1 MQYFIKRDL
10 NEFGP
15 YTLSD
20 LQRYIASGNIL
31 LTDLARSEGM
41 SDWVPVPQVIGTIPV
56 PAPATFAPPAAP
68 AVIYPDPPSLH
79 WAVVLLL
86 GVVTCGLFGW
96 VWALI
101 QASFVKKIDPASKAV
116 VYYAIALG
124 LFIASGVM
132 GASSVELRG
141 FAPLFNLA
149 GAVMWVFASFNM
161 RSSLEVHYNTN
172 EPIALLLG
180 PVMTFFFSIYYF
192 QYHLTKIHE
201 LRNRRALGAAGV

>member
-68 AVIYPDPPSLH
+68 A
-79 WAVVLLL
+79 
-86 GVVTCGLFGW
+86 W
-96 VWALI
+96 V
-101 QASFVKKIDPASKAV
+101 S
-116 VYYAIALG
+116 
-124 LFIASGVM
+124 
-132 GASSVELRG
+132 
-141 FAPLFNLA
+141 
-149 GAVMWVFASFNM
+149 
-161 RSSLEVHYNTN
+161 
-172 EPIALLLG
+172 
-180 PVMTFFFSIYYF
+180 
-192 QYHLTKIHE
+192 
-201 LRNRRALGAAGV
+201 